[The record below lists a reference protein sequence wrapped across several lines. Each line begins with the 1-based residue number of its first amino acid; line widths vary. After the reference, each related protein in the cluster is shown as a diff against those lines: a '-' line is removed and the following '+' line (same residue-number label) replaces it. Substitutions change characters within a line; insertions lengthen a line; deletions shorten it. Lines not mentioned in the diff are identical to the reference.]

1 MCCFFSCGKENGTK
15 DNNFYFFLREIR
27 TVYPIKNTDG
37 YIYCMWFYMVLFC
50 RQRFFSILFLQNYV
64 YNRISLQKFPCP
76 CYKILYY
83 YVKFKLNLM
92 RNCFSHLT
100 SFSNLFVFLNRIN
113 TVFVKNGEMI
123 FLLYIIFGFC
133 LNFSS
138 KDLRT
143 KIL

>member
-37 YIYCMWFYMVLFC
+37 CIYCMRFYMVLFC

-83 YVKFKLNLM
+83 YVKFKFNLM

-100 SFSNLFVFLNRIN
+100 SFSNLFVFLFQFLLKM
-113 TVFVKNGEMI
+113 VKWFFVIHHIWFVSI
-123 FLLYIIFGFC
+123 FLQKTLE
-133 LNFSS
+133 
-138 KDLRT
+138 
-143 KIL
+143 